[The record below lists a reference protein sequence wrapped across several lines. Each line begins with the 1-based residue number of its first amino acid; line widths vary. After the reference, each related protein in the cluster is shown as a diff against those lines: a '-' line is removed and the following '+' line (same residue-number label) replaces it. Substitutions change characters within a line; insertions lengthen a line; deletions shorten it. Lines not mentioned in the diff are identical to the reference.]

1 VEAGELPK
9 VKFQKIDHT
18 KDLQLVTTEVEKI
31 GLTNTDDKSFYFNGW
46 ECLRYGHWR
55 IEDFMNSEA

>member
-1 VEAGELPK
+1 